1 MHPTNSAPSESSP
14 AGSSLPNVA
23 LEITRG
29 RARHRR
35 RDVRSAAYL
44 IGSAPDCDLVL
55 GDARFDELHSYLFL
69 SERTVTIRRLGSGP
83 LLSVGDQ
90 NVSAT
95 TLDDADRVQLG
106 PYEFQVSIR
115 WPQGLARER
124 TPRGVLGQMNDSL
137 DNDRALERLLR
148 DIERASAAPSVRLF
162 VGEQGTGEKKSAAVP
177 PVPSQI
183 ARAFSRKANL

>member
-1 MHPTNSAPSESSP
+1 MHPTNSAPGESSP

-29 RARHRR
+29 RTRHKR
-35 RDVRSAAYL
+35 RDVRSVAFL

-69 SERTVTIRRLGSGP
+69 SERKVTIRRLGGGP
-83 LLSVGDQ
+83 PLSVGDQ
-90 NVSAT
+90 NVSAA

-106 PYEFQVSIR
+106 PYEFQVRIR
-115 WPQGLARER
+115 WPHGQQQER

-148 DIERASAAPSVRLF
+148 DIERVSAAPPVRLF
-162 VGEQGTGEKKSAAVP
+162 VGEQGAGEKSSPVP
-177 PVPSQI
+177 PAPSQI
-183 ARAFSRKANL
+183 ARAFSRKASL